1 LAEQTVEIENVGG
14 VGVASEVTLERVAK
28 AVEKMS
34 GIKSKGQAVE
44 NKLRELHNKAQQSG
58 VKVVKD
64 STKALDKNTEA
75 VDSSTTAFN
84 SAAKGA
90 LGLAAKGFGTLLGSA
105 IGLSKELLNGG
116 NRVTDFAQHIPLVGS
131 HLAILTGFMD
141 NTVNQFRSLT
151 AVGVDF
157 GGSLFEVQNM
167 AAKSGLS
174 LDTFSS
180 VIRNN
185 SQDLALLGGNARLG
199 AIRFTEISRQ
209 LQSKFGPQFS
219 ALGMTMEE
227 TAEYTAD
234 YIKLQTRLG
243 RSQQMSDTQLAQG
256 TASYTMQLDR
266 LAKLTGKQ
274 RDEIAASLEKES
286 LDARMQ
292 AVMSTMSD
300 TAQKNLLGVTTILES
315 ASPKTAEAI
324 REMVATNGV
333 PISDFAKDL
342 MRTTPELR
350 ALTIGLRNETVTQ
363 EEFIEGMNAA
373 IESSHNLSDELIL
386 SYGTQAA
393 LGSSVG
399 SAALELR
406 TLGKL
411 ATESADAT
419 EAQKEAADR
428 NAAGLLDF
436 ERRITEVRNKIKVAL
451 IDSGIFGLLETSIDK
466 VISYFTSE
474 EGMKAV
480 EDTIKSMAAGIKEF
494 VDLVQDKGLF
504 GAIGEKMGD
513 ALKAALTSPAV
524 LTAVGGAF
532 ALLLGGAA
540 IKSAVTGAIG
550 GLFSGG
556 GGGGGGGGKGRGRG
570 GGVGKGAG
578 AAVGNF
584 VGSMGAGVMK
594 GAATGLAAFANP
606 QILVGAGILGGAITA
621 VGAGIAGAAWL
632 LGKSLPT
639 FVDGLKS
646 FEEIDGTA
654 LSTAATGM
662 LDLSLGMAAFG
673 AGTAVAGLG
682 TMVGGITE
690 GIGKLFGA
698 DDPLTK
704 LKTFSDTKIDAAQV
718 KSNAEAMKDF
728 SDAMGAAASAPGES
742 ITKAIGSS
750 IAGFFGAE
758 GGIPYDQIKEFEKHS
773 FDAAKIKLNSE
784 ALVAFTDALA
794 TSKKGEAVAG
804 ASAAVGAIGNAIAG
818 FFGGESGIPYD
829 KIAEFETHTFD
840 TVKIKANAEAMVAF
854 NEALTSSASA
864 SQESGIKSAVGAIG
878 SAISSFF
885 GGSTPFEKVKEFG
898 DLAINATGVQANAE
912 AMGSFATAMTA
923 FSGSGIE
930 NVSIP
935 KALVDR
941 MEDMAAITGTG
952 FKTTADGL
960 TALTAVPGLAAT
972 ITSLNSLDA
981 TDVLTYNEAM
991 KDLVEVLRELN
1002 TELAKD
1008 NKVGFGTGTNA
1019 GDVVSKLDSI
1029 GGSSSGSN
1037 QALNQLNSTM
1047 QQVLTVLE
1055 ETYVLEEKQNTN
1067 IKGLNGNLIRG

>member
-1 LAEQTVEIENVGG
+1 
-14 VGVASEVTLERVAK
+14 
-28 AVEKMS
+28 
-34 GIKSKGQAVE
+34 
-44 NKLRELHNKAQQSG
+44 
-58 VKVVKD
+58 
-64 STKALDKNTEA
+64 
-75 VDSSTTAFN
+75 
-84 SAAKGA
+84 
-90 LGLAAKGFGTLLGSA
+90 
-105 IGLSKELLNGG
+105 
-116 NRVTDFAQHIPLVGS
+116 
-131 HLAILTGFMD
+131 
-141 NTVNQFRSLT
+141 
-151 AVGVDF
+151 
-157 GGSLFEVQNM
+157 
-167 AAKSGLS
+167 
-174 LDTFSS
+174 
-180 VIRNN
+180 
-185 SQDLALLGGNARLG
+185 
-199 AIRFTEISRQ
+199 
-209 LQSKFGPQFS
+209 
-219 ALGMTMEE
+219 MEE

-243 RSQQMSDTQLAQG
+243 RSQQMSDTQIAQG
-256 TASYTMQLDR
+256 TAAYTMQLDR
-266 LAKLTGKQ
+266 LAKITGKQ
-274 RDEIAASLEKES
+274 RDEIAAGLEKES
-286 LDARMQ
+286 LDARMK
-292 AVMSTMSD
+292 AVMATMDD
-300 TAQKNLLGVTTILES
+300 TARANLTGVTQILEA
-315 ASPKTAEAI
+315 ASPQAAEAV
-324 REMVATNGV
+324 REMVATGGV
-333 PISDFAKDL
+333 PISDFGKDL
-342 MRTTPELR
+342 VRLNPNLAAMSR
-350 ALTIGLRNETVTQ
+350 GLRDGTVTQ
-363 EEFIEGMNAA
+363 DEYLAEVRKTAEMAN
-373 IESSHNLSDELIL
+373 NLTDEQKKQFATM
-386 SYGTQAA
+386 SG
-393 LGSSVG
+393 LGSAVG
-399 SAALELR
+399 SAAIEFMGLQNVGE
-406 TLGKL
+406 G
-411 ATESADAT
+411 SADALD
-419 EAQKEAADR
+419 AQQKAANR

-436 ERRITEVRNKIKVAL
+436 ERRVTEVRNKIKVAL

-474 EGMKAV
+474 EGMAAV

-494 VDLVQDKGLF
+494 VDLIQDKGLF
-504 GAIGEKMGD
+504 GALGEKMGD
-513 ALKAALTSPAV
+513 ALKSVLTSPAV

-550 GLFSGG
+550 GLFTG

-570 GGVGKGAG
+570 GGGGVGKGAG
-578 AAVGNF
+578 SAVGNF

-646 FEEIDGTA
+646 FEEIDGA
-654 LSTAATGM
+654 GLSEAATGM

-750 IAGFFGAE
+750 IAGFFGAD
-758 GGIPYDQIKEFEKHS
+758 GGIPYDQILDFES
-773 FDAAKIKLNSE
+773 
-784 ALVAFTDALA
+784 
-794 TSKKGEAVAG
+794 
-804 ASAAVGAIGNAIAG
+804 
-818 FFGGESGIPYD
+818 Y
-829 KIAEFETHTFD
+829 TFD
-840 TVKIKANAEAMVAF
+840 SVKIKQNAEAIVAF
-854 NEALTSSASA
+854 NEALSSSASA
-864 SQESGIKSAVGAIG
+864 NKESGVASAVGAIG
-878 SAISSFF
+878 SAIASFF
-885 GGSTPFEKVKEFG
+885 GGSTPFDKVKEFG
-898 DLAINATGVQANAE
+898 DLAINADGVKDNAS
-912 AMGSFATAMTA
+912 AMGSFATAMSA

-935 KALVDR
+935 KALVNR
-941 MEDMAAITGTG
+941 MEDMAAISGTG
-952 FKTTADGL
+952 FTTTAEGL

-991 KDLVEVLRELN
+991 KELVEVLGELN

-1019 GDVVSKLDSI
+1019 GDVIGKLDSI

-1037 QALNQLNSTM
+1037 QALNQLNTTM